1 MCYKVVIKRTVYV
14 DADTADEAEAL
25 ALDGNDLFG
34 AEDEV
39 IGVRPDYNGDSILGG
54 GYSCG

>member
-1 MCYKVVIKRTVYV
+1 MCYKVVIKRTFYV
-14 DADTADEAEAL
+14 DADMAEEAEAL

-39 IGVRPDYNGDSILGG
+39 IGVRPDYNARFYSRGG
-54 GYSCG
+54 HSRG